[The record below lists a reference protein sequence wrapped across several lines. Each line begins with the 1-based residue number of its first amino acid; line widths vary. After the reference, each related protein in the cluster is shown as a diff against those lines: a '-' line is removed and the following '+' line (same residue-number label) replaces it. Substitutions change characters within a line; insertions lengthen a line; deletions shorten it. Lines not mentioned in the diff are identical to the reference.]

1 MAGVGESAELGSFSM
16 GVSAGLQR
24 AERHALAVSRD
35 ALEESLALGRE
46 VLESWPEPISAR
58 STELYAELVT
68 IASASRLVYGHETL
82 TREQLASYLEHSLD
96 FWNSWGHL
104 Y

>member
-1 MAGVGESAELGSFSM
+1 MAGIGEGAELGSFDE
-16 GVSAGLQR
+16 GVSAGLGR
-24 AERHALAVSRD
+24 AERYDLAVSRD
-35 ALEESLALGRE
+35 ALEESLALSRE
-46 VLESWPEPISAR
+46 VLESWPEPISVR

-68 IASASRLVYGHETL
+68 IASVSRRVYEHEPL
-82 TREQLASYLEHSLD
+82 TRKQLESYLEHSLE